1 MRNKSI
7 ILLGFAAALIG
18 GIGIGYLLFGRTGGA
33 ITTAEHQH
41 TETDLEA
48 TTTYTCSM
56 HPQIRQN
63 ESGICPIC
71 EMDLIPLGSD
81 SGSDNPLIL
90 EMTDEAVQLAN
101 IETMIIGSEARAE
114 KTLTVAGKIQMDER
128 LSASQVAHVPGRIE
142 QLFVTF
148 TGEQVRQGQR
158 LASLY
163 SPQLIT
169 AQHELLEA
177 KKFRDVDPELLVA
190 ARKKLEYWKIAPE
203 QIKEIESSEK
213 IQETFTIKT
222 DVAGIV
228 TNRRVAVGDHIKEGE
243 VLFDLVNLN
252 RLWVVFD
259 AYEEDLADIKV
270 GDKISFT
277 TPALPNQ
284 TFTTRITFIDPVLD
298 PATRVAAVRGEIIN
312 KNGLLKPE
320 MYVRGTVL
328 SRLTIQE
335 QVLVPKTAIL
345 WTGTRSVLYVKLPDT
360 DIPSYEYREIAL
372 GERVGDQY
380 LVESGVE
387 VGEEI
392 VTYGSFTI
400 DAAAQLNNQQSMM
413 NKAVRV
419 KKEQTLETPDY
430 QASTP
435 VAFKEQ
441 LKSLVVAYL
450 EVKDALVATDPS
462 QTTIAAGAFQAQLST
477 IDPSLIDGDP
487 QAYWFEQRKVL
498 EKRNN
503 NIRKASDV
511 EIQRAHFEH
520 LSLSLI
526 ELIKSFGIE
535 GQVFYIQ
542 HCPMAFDN
550 RGADWL
556 SAEENV
562 LNPYFG
568 DVMLRCGFVKE
579 EVFIGE

>member
-1 MRNKSI
+1 
-7 ILLGFAAALIG
+7 
-18 GIGIGYLLFGRTGGA
+18 
-33 ITTAEHQH
+33 
-41 TETDLEA
+41 
-48 TTTYTCSM
+48 
-56 HPQIRQN
+56 
-63 ESGICPIC
+63 
-71 EMDLIPLGSD
+71 
-81 SGSDNPLIL
+81 
-90 EMTDEAVQLAN
+90 
-101 IETMIIGSEARAE
+101 
-114 KTLTVAGKIQMDER
+114 
-128 LSASQVAHVPGRIE
+128 
-142 QLFVTF
+142 
-148 TGEQVRQGQR
+148 
-158 LASLY
+158 
-163 SPQLIT
+163 
-169 AQHELLEA
+169 
-177 KKFRDVDPELLVA
+177 
-190 ARKKLEYWKIAPE
+190 
-203 QIKEIESSEK
+203 
-213 IQETFTIKT
+213 
-222 DVAGIV
+222 
-228 TNRRVAVGDHIKEGE
+228 
-243 VLFDLVNLN
+243 
-252 RLWVVFD
+252 
-259 AYEEDLADIKV
+259 
-270 GDKISFT
+270 
-277 TPALPNQ
+277 
-284 TFTTRITFIDPVLD
+284 
-298 PATRVAAVRGEIIN
+298 
-312 KNGLLKPE
+312 
-320 MYVRGTVL
+320 
-328 SRLTIQE
+328 
-335 QVLVPKTAIL
+335 
-345 WTGTRSVLYVKLPDT
+345 
-360 DIPSYEYREIAL
+360 
-372 GERVGDQY
+372 
-380 LVESGVE
+380 
-387 VGEEI
+387 
-392 VTYGSFTI
+392 
-400 DAAAQLNNQQSMM
+400 MM